1 MRSKYQKDNG
11 VMKLNIQNN
20 EGTEYKDA
28 VEQIHLSTAEK
39 EEMLADLLEKT
50 NQAGI
55 STQEKKRKL
64 RLLPAYAGGI
74 AAAAILLVFVW
85 PGKGSPMDQS
95 VKDSHTNTGAMKY
108 NEAQMEDSSADELQ
122 GAEDIE
128 MSVDEAGDSSDA
140 ESVFMENE
148 AEMSTNVADG
158 VGGEILSGFHIV
170 AFAADIK
177 QYDDKGN
184 DRNKTTGKVSQEEQH
199 SDAAIDNTDAKHSG
213 ITMRKGECYYTFSET
228 APGCNVAIQT
238 EDGQNYDDYVV
249 RGYGCHFVKKEGQ
262 AVADTIHVGADVKF
276 YMELKEESE
285 IDREMSHQIMQQ
297 DCNWSD
303 KKIKTAAYIVI
314 EAMKDGAVAES
325 QTVYI
330 GKKGNM
336 YYGMIY

>member
-1 MRSKYQKDNG
+1 M
-11 VMKLNIQNN
+11 NIQNN

-28 VEQIHLSTAEK
+28 VEQIHLSSAEK
-39 EEMLADLLEKT
+39 EEMLANLLEKT
-50 NQAGI
+50 NQVDI
-55 STQEKKRKL
+55 STQRKKKKTL
-64 RLLPAYAGGI
+64 LLPVYAGGI
-74 AAAAILLVFVW
+74 AAAALLLVIVW
-85 PGKGSPMDQS
+85 PGKGGPIGKSIR
-95 VKDSHTNTGAMKY
+95 DSHTNMDAMEY
-108 NEAQMEDSSADELQ
+108 DEAQKDDSFADELQ
-122 GAEDIE
+122 GAENIE
-128 MSVDEAGDSSDA
+128 MEMDGVGDSSAA

-158 VGGEILSGFHIV
+158 VDGAILSGFHIV
-170 AFAADIK
+170 AFADDIK

-184 DRNKTTGKVSQEEQH
+184 DKNPSKTTGKVSQEEQH
-199 SDAAIDNTDAKHSG
+199 SDGAIEDTNAKHSG
-213 ITMRKGECYYTFSET
+213 TMMRKGKCYYTFSET

-262 AVADTIHVGADVKF
+262 AVADTIHVGTDAKF

-297 DCNWSD
+297 GCNWSD
-303 KKIKTAAYIVI
+303 KKIKTVAYIVI
-314 EAMKDGAVAES
+314 EAMEDGAVAES